1 AASRRRGAPQLVFAR
16 GRFTVLP
23 PPAVFID
30 LTAEQY
36 ALRDRIRDYFGSIVT
51 PEYEAELAATE
62 GGGPHYMRALRRMG
76 ADGWLGI
83 GWPTEYGGQGR
94 SPIEQVI
101 FFDEAWRAGGLLP
114 TPTSLSVGPMIMQRR
129 SEAPE
134 RVVPPY

>member
-83 GWPTEYGGQGR
+83 GWPTEYGGPGR
-94 SPIEQVI
+94 SPRRQ
-101 FFDEAWRAGGLLP
+101 FLLFHKGRRGGAPPP
-114 TPTSLSVGPMIMQRR
+114 TPPHPVV
-129 SEAPE
+129 AP
-134 RVVPPY
+134 RHM

>member
-1 AASRRRGAPQLVFAR
+1 M
-16 GRFTVLP
+16 TVVSI
-23 PPAVFID
+23 PAVFID

-51 PEYEAELAATE
+51 PEYEAELAVTE

-94 SPIEQVI
+94 SPIEQFI
-101 FFDEAWRAGGLLP
+101 FFDEAWRAGVLLP
-114 TPTSLSVGPMIMQRR
+114 TLTIMSVSPMIMQHG
-129 SEAPE
+129 SEEQKRFFLPKALRGE
-134 RVVPPY
+134 